1 MAISAYLRKRYS
13 HYTYTAIGFL
23 VTKFWPFMRLD
34 EKVAMVTGGG
44 RGMGRATAIRMAQE
58 GAKVVVV
65 DKAQDT
71 ATSTADRIKEEG
83 GQAIVIAADVTRSE
97 EVQRMV
103 QTLL

>member
-1 MAISAYLRKRYS
+1 
-13 HYTYTAIGFL
+13 
-23 VTKFWPFMRLD
+23 
-34 EKVAMVTGGG
+34 
-44 RGMGRATAIRMAQE
+44 
-58 GAKVVVV
+58 VVV

-71 ATSTADRIKEEG
+71 ATSAADRIKEEG